1 MVFGLILFQ
10 SNPSQA
16 KEKLVATP
24 INSPVKETY
33 LKVKLEGFS
42 SISEV
47 LFKPKNGGSE
57 TAGEVVKEGSAY
69 IGKFKASF
77 LSPGKYEYRVK
88 IRTASG
94 GSQQNEAASV
104 AFINFEIDS
113 SLGVAD
119 PGEAGK
125 KTLAGIDSDNDGV
138 RDDVQRWINEEYPM
152 STSPSTHQALKQGAK
167 TMQAIVLN
175 SENRA
180 AAIQA
185 QIKDLEAASCLWWIK
200 GADTKIEKL
209 ARAHFYNTPERIQ
222 ANFRV
227 QAYGE
232 EVLVQNQL
240 KALILIIII
249 SSANFL
255 QQKNNKIKLGQNML
269 KF

>member
-1 MVFGLILFQ
+1 VRFISLMLFSLILFQ
-10 SNPSQA
+10 SNLALA

-42 SISEV
+42 SILEV

-57 TAGEVVKEGSAY
+57 ISGEVVKEGATF
-69 IGKFKASF
+69 IGKLRGSSLK
-77 LSPGKYEYRVK
+77 PGSYEYRVK
-88 IRTASG
+88 IRTTSG
-94 GSQQNEAASV
+94 KSQQDEAAST
-104 AFINFEIDS
+104 AFFSFVIDS

-119 PGEAGK
+119 PGEEGK
-125 KTLAGIDSDNDGV
+125 KTIAGIDSDHDGV
-138 RDDVQRWINEEYPM
+138 RDDVQRWINEEYPI
-152 STSPSTHQALKQGAK
+152 STSPSTHQALKQGAR

-175 SENRA
+175 SENQA

-227 QAYGE
+227 QAYRRGSSSPE
-232 EVLVQNQL
+232 SIKNIDFNNHNQL
-240 KALILIIII
+240 CEF
-249 SSANFL
+249 SATKE
-255 QQKNNKIKLGQNML
+255 Q
-269 KF
+269 